1 MGQSMMTSF
10 AGFPSGKNPYVPV
23 PEVFFTALL
32 PEIEDSA
39 ELKVTLH
46 LFWLLAQKRGNPRC
60 VSNRE
65 LEADGLL
72 LRSLKRRGDPRPPE
86 ERLRQGLE
94 QAVAR
99 GTLLRIYLRL
109 ISEGSDEGE
118 IIGWYFF
125 NTARSR
131 KVVAELQGGELIPA
145 RLLSIA
151 HEQGEE
157 AREVGVGGAEYTQS
171 GGHHAARQTLVQIER
186 PNIFVLYEQNIGLLS
201 PLIADQLRDAA
212 DQYPPE
218 WIEAAFREAV
228 QQNKRKWS
236 YISAILRRW
245 ETEGRQVWNA

>member
-1 MGQSMMTSF
+1 MMTSF

-46 LFWLLAQKRGNPRC
+46 LFWLLAQKHGNPRC
-60 VSNRE
+60 VSDRE
-65 LEADGLL
+65 LEVDSLL

-118 IIGWYFF
+118 IIGWFFF

-145 RLLSIA
+145 RLLTIA
-151 HEQGEE
+151 HGQGDE
-157 AREVGVGGAEYTQS
+157 AREIGVGGEEYTQN
-171 GGHHAARQTLVQIER
+171 GDHRTARQALVQIER

-245 ETEGRQVWNA
+245 ETEGKQAWNA